1 MRSATP
7 KELIDKLF
15 DRLDSFYDQR
25 LSRLEALSNSNAQ
38 SMNQVKILINDLN
51 ARFSELSSIY
61 LSPTPKAQPKENH
74 DFKSFFDKIVQ
85 DSKSKDQIRKKTP
98 EKRSISGGGIDKK
111 SKKPEKTDQKTPKT
125 PIFQKKT
132 PEKGFKVML
141 KPNNKLKN
149 TSNQMKISKTPL
161 KDYSKTPLKNMPQRK
176 GSEHSTDT
184 TLQFKAEN
192 SEEVVRTE
200 LPAKSEYS
208 RLENEIL

>member
-25 LSRLEALSNSNAQ
+25 LSRLEALSNRNAQ

-61 LSPTPKAQPKENH
+61 LSPTPKVQPKENQ

-85 DSKSKDQIRKKTP
+85 ESKSNAQIRNKTP
-98 EKRSISGGGIDKK
+98 KKRSISGGGIDKK
-111 SKKPEKTDQKTPKT
+111 TKNPEKSDKTPKT

-141 KPNNKLKN
+141 KPNNKIKN
-149 TSNQMKISKTPL
+149 TSNIIKTPL
-161 KDYSKTPLKNMPQRK
+161 KERNKTPLKIPQRK

-192 SEEVVRTE
+192 SEELVRTE

-208 RLENEIL
+208 RLENNEIL

>member
-15 DRLDSFYDQR
+15 DRLDSFYDHR

-38 SMNQVKILINDLN
+38 SMNQVKILINGLN
-51 ARFSELSSIY
+51 ARFSELSSLY
-61 LSPTPKAQPKENH
+61 LSPTPKVQPKETQ

-85 DSKSKDQIRKKTP
+85 ESKSNDQIHKKRPISGGRIEKKSKTP
-98 EKRSISGGGIDKK
+98 EKID
-111 SKKPEKTDQKTPKT
+111 KTPKT

-132 PEKGFKVML
+132 PEKGFKVMIKPKSNL
-141 KPNNKLKN
+141 KTPSNKI
-149 TSNQMKISKTPL
+149 TISKTPL
-161 KDYSKTPLKNMPQRK
+161 KERNKTPPKKTPQRK

-192 SEEVVRTE
+192 SEEVARTE

>member
-61 LSPTPKAQPKENH
+61 LSPTPKVQPKENQ

-85 DSKSKDQIRKKTP
+85 ESKSKDQIRKKTP

-111 SKKPEKTDQKTPKT
+111 TKKPEKSDKTPKT
-125 PIFQKKT
+125 PIFQKKN

-149 TSNQMKISKTPL
+149 PSNQMNISKTPL
-161 KDYSKTPLKNMPQRK
+161 KERPLKKMPQRK

-192 SEEVVRTE
+192 SEELVRTE